1 VTIDN
6 HPLCIAPGH
15 AAVAARSREVSYHDH
30 GLSWQFSN
38 KNGFHSPFTYQ
49 GA

>member
-1 VTIDN
+1 V
-6 HPLCIAPGH
+6 LS
-15 AAVAARSREVSYHDH
+15 RSKALRYEDH
-30 GLSWQFSN
+30 GMSWQFSS